1 MSVLI
6 NLKPVRGYNLRLYRG
21 ILISGPLGRD
31 FMEECKMRRSY
42 VFNSIVAIAVL
53 LCASAIASAQTGQ
66 LRGSVKLVGADGN
79 AAPVA
84 NAVIDVWRVDIAGDY
99 HTKTDKKGEWIFAGL
114 PYIGTYVVSVSA
126 PGASPMARDKVK
138 AGREIPVD
146 MVLSSGDGKKLT
158 RDEAVKAAAGGG
170 GATSSG
176 GGGNDAAEKARQAE
190 LAKKNEEIMA
200 ANKKIEGAN
209 QIIGDAFKAG
219 NAALTAK
226 PPNYDEAI
234 KQYDLGLAADP
245 EHPGAPSL
253 LTNKS
258 GALRS
263 RGVEKYNAAIQ
274 NKDTAARDAGL
285 ESAKAD
291 FKAAAEASNQGV
303 ELLKKQPAA
312 TDAEE
317 QKQQT
322 TNKYFALFA
331 RAEAMRFFVTKVDQT
346 KADEGVTAYQEYMA
360 VETDAAKKGKA
371 QLDMAQMLLDAGAAD
386 KSMIEFKK
394 ILDAQPDNVDALY
407 GMGVSEISVG
417 YAASDK
423 VKLQEGVNYLQQF
436 VDKAPDAHRY
446 KAEAKATLTELKN
459 TESVVPE
466 KTKPGT
472 RKRP

>member
-84 NAVIDVWRVDIAGDY
+84 NAVIDVWRTDIAGDY

-114 PYIGTYVVSVSA
+114 PYTGTYVVSVSA

-158 RDEAVKAAAGGG
+158 RDEAVTAAAGGGG

-200 ANKKIEGAN
+200 TNKKIEGAN

-234 KQYDLGLAADP
+234 KQYDVGLAADP

-263 RGVEKYNAAIQ
+263 RGVDKYNAAIQ
-274 NKDTAARDAGL
+274 NKDEAARNAGL

-291 FKAAAEASNQGV
+291 FKASAEASNRGV

-331 RAEAMRFFVTKVDQT
+331 RAEAMRFFVTKVDPS
-346 KADEGVTAYQEYMA
+346 KADDGITAYQEYIA
-360 VETDAAKKGKA
+360 VETDPVKKAKA
-371 QLDMAQMLLDAGAAD
+371 QLDLAQMLLDSGAAD
-386 KSMIEFKK
+386 KAMVEFQK
-394 ILDAQPDNVDALY
+394 IVAEKPDDPDANLGLGLALFSSGDKAKY
-407 GMGVSEISVG
+407 QE
-417 YAASDK
+417 AA
-423 VKLQEGVNYLQQF
+423 NYLQKF
-436 VDKAPDAHRY
+436 VDKAPDTH
-446 KAEAKATLTELKN
+446 KFKTDAKAVLAELKS
-459 TESVVPE
+459 TENVVPE
-466 KTKPGT
+466 KTTTKPGT

>member
-1 MSVLI
+1 
-6 NLKPVRGYNLRLYRG
+6 
-21 ILISGPLGRD
+21 
-31 FMEECKMRRSY
+31 MEECKMRRSY
-42 VFNSIVAIAVL
+42 VSNSIVAIAVL

-66 LRGSVKLVGADGN
+66 LRGTVKMVGADGN

-84 NAVIDVWRVDIAGDY
+84 NAVIDVWRTDIAGDY

-114 PYIGTYVVSVSA
+114 PYTGVYVVSASA
-126 PGASPMARDKVK
+126 PGASPASRAGVK

-146 MVLSSGDGKKLT
+146 LILVAGDGKKLT
-158 RDEAVKAAAGGG
+158 KDEAVASAGS
-170 GATSSG
+170 GAPTSNSGG
-176 GGGNDAAEKARQAE
+176 GGGNDAAEKAKNAE

-200 ANKKIEGAN
+200 ANKKIENAN
-209 QIIGDAFKAG
+209 QVIGDAFKAG

-234 KQYDLGLAADP
+234 KQYDIGLAADP

-274 NKDTAARDAGL
+274 NKEPAARDAGL
-285 ESAKAD
+285 ELARAD
-291 FKAAAEASNQGV
+291 FKAAADAANKGV

-322 TNKYFALFA
+322 TNKYFALFS
-331 RAEAMRFFVTKVDQT
+331 RAEAMRFFLTKVDQT
-346 KADEGVTAYQEYMA
+346 KTDEAVTAYQEYMA
-360 VETDAAKKGKA
+360 VETDAAKKAKA

-386 KSMIEFKK
+386 KSMVEFKK

-417 YAASDK
+417 YGANDK
-423 VKLQEGVNYLQQF
+423 AKLQEGVNYLQQF

-466 KTKPGT
+466 KTTTKPGT